1 MKKIISLFAAVMI
14 IASIFAGC
22 GAGNSSKINVM
33 TREEGSG
40 TRSAFIELFGI
51 ETEDESG
58 EKIDNTI
65 VTAETTNSTSVMMTS
80 VAGDPSAIGYI
91 SMGSLNESVRALQ
104 IDGVD
109 ATVEN
114 IKNGTYKA
122 SRPFNIAVKDDV
134 SETAK
139 DFISF
144 IMSSE
149 GQKVVEENG
158 YISQG
163 SSGSYSGT
171 KPSGTVT
178 VAGSSSVTP
187 VMEKLKEECNKY
199 DSTVTQYLT
208 SVLTYSIYKAN
219 YIKSNSKKPIKVC
232 IPVNLKKYFPS
243 KTMSNFFSYITLEAN
258 MNKLNSSSENED
270 KLFDNIIEFVK
281 NDFKSKLT
289 EEEIAKTMSANV
301 KLGTNFF
308 IKAIPLELKKIIV
321 RLSYLEIR
329 KYTTITFSNIGR
341 IGIIGKYKEY
351 IDEFLMLIAPEPVE
365 KIKCSGCTY
374 ENKMSF
380 TFTSILNDNN
390 IEKTFYH
397 FLINK
402 GINVKIESNGVL
414 DDISKKD

>member
-22 GAGNSSKINVM
+22 GAGSSTKINVM

-51 ETEDESG
+51 ETEDENG

-91 SMGSLNESVRALQ
+91 SMGSLNESVRELQ
-104 IDGVD
+104 IDGAD

-163 SSGSYSGT
+163 GSGAYNGT

-187 VMEKLKEECNKY
+187 IMEKLKEAYAKVNPNASIVVQQS
-199 DSTVTQYLT
+199 DSTTGLT
-208 SVLTYSIYKAN
+208 SAIDGVCDIAMASRELKESEISAGL
-219 YIKSNSKKPIKVC
+219 KSTTIALDGIAV
-232 IPVNLKKYFPS
+232 IVNLDNPVTS
-243 KTMSNFFSYITLEAN
+243 LT
-258 MNKLNSSSENED
+258 SEE
-270 KLFDNIIEFVK
+270 V
-281 NDFKSKLT
+281 
-289 EEEIAKTMSANV
+289 
-301 KLGTNFF
+301 
-308 IKAIPLELKKIIV
+308 KAI
-321 RLSYLEIR
+321 
-329 KYTTITFSNIGR
+329 YTG
-341 IGIIGKYKEY
+341 
-351 IDEFLMLIAPEPVE
+351 
-365 KIKCSGCTY
+365 
-374 ENKMSF
+374 
-380 TFTSILNDNN
+380 
-390 IEKTFYH
+390 EKT
-397 FLINK
+397 
-402 GINVKIESNGVL
+402 EW
-414 DDISKKD
+414 

>member
-22 GAGNSSKINVM
+22 GAGSSSKINVM

-163 SSGSYSGT
+163 SSVSYSGT

-187 VMEKLKEECNKY
+187 VMEKLKEAYAQVNPNASIVVQQS
-199 DSTVTQYLT
+199 DSTTGITSAIDGVCDIAMASRELKESEISAGLKSTTIALDGIAVIVNLDNPVTSLT
-208 SVLTYSIYKAN
+208 SDEV
-219 YIKSNSKKPIKVC
+219 
-232 IPVNLKKYFPS
+232 
-243 KTMSNFFSYITLEAN
+243 
-258 MNKLNSSSENED
+258 
-270 KLFDNIIEFVK
+270 
-281 NDFKSKLT
+281 
-289 EEEIAKTMSANV
+289 
-301 KLGTNFF
+301 
-308 IKAIPLELKKIIV
+308 KAI
-321 RLSYLEIR
+321 
-329 KYTTITFSNIGR
+329 YTG
-341 IGIIGKYKEY
+341 
-351 IDEFLMLIAPEPVE
+351 
-365 KIKCSGCTY
+365 
-374 ENKMSF
+374 
-380 TFTSILNDNN
+380 
-390 IEKTFYH
+390 EKT
-397 FLINK
+397 
-402 GINVKIESNGVL
+402 EW
-414 DDISKKD
+414 

>member
-22 GAGNSSKINVM
+22 GAGSSTKINVM

-40 TRSAFIELFGI
+40 TRSAFVELFGI
-51 ETEDESG
+51 ETEDENG

-104 IDGVD
+104 IDGAD

-163 SSGSYSGT
+163 GSGAYNGT

-187 VMEKLKEECNKY
+187 VMEKLKEAYAKVNPNASIVVQQS
-199 DSTVTQYLT
+199 DSTTGLT
-208 SVLTYSIYKAN
+208 SAIDGVCDIAMASRELKESEISAGL
-219 YIKSNSKKPIKVC
+219 KSTTIALDGIAV
-232 IPVNLKKYFPS
+232 IVNLDNPVTS
-243 KTMSNFFSYITLEAN
+243 LT
-258 MNKLNSSSENED
+258 SEE
-270 KLFDNIIEFVK
+270 V
-281 NDFKSKLT
+281 
-289 EEEIAKTMSANV
+289 
-301 KLGTNFF
+301 
-308 IKAIPLELKKIIV
+308 KAI
-321 RLSYLEIR
+321 
-329 KYTTITFSNIGR
+329 YTG
-341 IGIIGKYKEY
+341 
-351 IDEFLMLIAPEPVE
+351 
-365 KIKCSGCTY
+365 
-374 ENKMSF
+374 
-380 TFTSILNDNN
+380 
-390 IEKTFYH
+390 EKT
-397 FLINK
+397 
-402 GINVKIESNGVL
+402 EW
-414 DDISKKD
+414 

>member
-22 GAGNSSKINVM
+22 GAGSSTKINVM

-51 ETEDESG
+51 ETEDENG

-65 VTAETTNSTSVMMTS
+65 VTAETTNSTSVMTTS

-104 IDGVD
+104 IDGAD

-139 DFISF
+139 DFITF

-163 SSGSYSGT
+163 GSAAYNGT

-187 VMEKLKEECNKY
+187 VMEKLKEAYAKVNPNASIVVQQS
-199 DSTVTQYLT
+199 DSTTGLT
-208 SVLTYSIYKAN
+208 SAIDGVCDIAMASRELKESEISAGL
-219 YIKSNSKKPIKVC
+219 KSTTIALDGIAV
-232 IPVNLKKYFPS
+232 IVNLDNPVTS
-243 KTMSNFFSYITLEAN
+243 LT
-258 MNKLNSSSENED
+258 SEE
-270 KLFDNIIEFVK
+270 V
-281 NDFKSKLT
+281 
-289 EEEIAKTMSANV
+289 
-301 KLGTNFF
+301 
-308 IKAIPLELKKIIV
+308 KAI
-321 RLSYLEIR
+321 
-329 KYTTITFSNIGR
+329 YTG
-341 IGIIGKYKEY
+341 
-351 IDEFLMLIAPEPVE
+351 
-365 KIKCSGCTY
+365 
-374 ENKMSF
+374 
-380 TFTSILNDNN
+380 
-390 IEKTFYH
+390 EKT
-397 FLINK
+397 
-402 GINVKIESNGVL
+402 EW
-414 DDISKKD
+414 

>member
-22 GAGNSSKINVM
+22 GAGSSTKINVM

-51 ETEDESG
+51 ETEDENG

-104 IDGVD
+104 IDGAD

-163 SSGSYSGT
+163 GSAAYNGT

-187 VMEKLKEECNKY
+187 VMEKLKEAYAKVNPNASIVVQQS
-199 DSTVTQYLT
+199 DSTTGLT
-208 SVLTYSIYKAN
+208 SAIDGVCDIAMASRELKESEISAGL
-219 YIKSNSKKPIKVC
+219 KSTTIALDGIAV
-232 IPVNLKKYFPS
+232 IVNLDNPVTS
-243 KTMSNFFSYITLEAN
+243 LT
-258 MNKLNSSSENED
+258 SEE
-270 KLFDNIIEFVK
+270 V
-281 NDFKSKLT
+281 
-289 EEEIAKTMSANV
+289 
-301 KLGTNFF
+301 
-308 IKAIPLELKKIIV
+308 KAI
-321 RLSYLEIR
+321 
-329 KYTTITFSNIGR
+329 YTG
-341 IGIIGKYKEY
+341 
-351 IDEFLMLIAPEPVE
+351 
-365 KIKCSGCTY
+365 
-374 ENKMSF
+374 
-380 TFTSILNDNN
+380 
-390 IEKTFYH
+390 EKT
-397 FLINK
+397 
-402 GINVKIESNGVL
+402 EW
-414 DDISKKD
+414 

>member
-22 GAGNSSKINVM
+22 GAGSSSKINVM

-163 SSGSYSGT
+163 NSGSYSGT

-187 VMEKLKEECNKY
+187 VMEKLKEAYARVNPNASIVVQQS
-199 DSTVTQYLT
+199 DSTTGITSAIDGVCDIAMASRELKESEISAGLKSTTIALDGIAVIVNLDNPVTSLT
-208 SVLTYSIYKAN
+208 SDEV
-219 YIKSNSKKPIKVC
+219 
-232 IPVNLKKYFPS
+232 
-243 KTMSNFFSYITLEAN
+243 
-258 MNKLNSSSENED
+258 
-270 KLFDNIIEFVK
+270 
-281 NDFKSKLT
+281 
-289 EEEIAKTMSANV
+289 
-301 KLGTNFF
+301 
-308 IKAIPLELKKIIV
+308 KAI
-321 RLSYLEIR
+321 
-329 KYTTITFSNIGR
+329 YTG
-341 IGIIGKYKEY
+341 
-351 IDEFLMLIAPEPVE
+351 
-365 KIKCSGCTY
+365 
-374 ENKMSF
+374 
-380 TFTSILNDNN
+380 
-390 IEKTFYH
+390 EKT
-397 FLINK
+397 
-402 GINVKIESNGVL
+402 EW
-414 DDISKKD
+414 

>member
-22 GAGNSSKINVM
+22 GAGSSTKINVM

-40 TRSAFIELFGI
+40 TRSAFIELFGV
-51 ETEDESG
+51 ETEDENG

-104 IDGVD
+104 IDGAD

-163 SSGSYSGT
+163 GSSAYNGT

-187 VMEKLKEECNKY
+187 VMEKLKEAYAKVNPNASIVVQQS
-199 DSTVTQYLT
+199 DSTTGLT
-208 SVLTYSIYKAN
+208 SAIDGVCDIAMASRELKESEISAGL
-219 YIKSNSKKPIKVC
+219 KSTTIALDGIAV
-232 IPVNLKKYFPS
+232 IVNLDNPVTS
-243 KTMSNFFSYITLEAN
+243 LT
-258 MNKLNSSSENED
+258 SEE
-270 KLFDNIIEFVK
+270 V
-281 NDFKSKLT
+281 
-289 EEEIAKTMSANV
+289 
-301 KLGTNFF
+301 
-308 IKAIPLELKKIIV
+308 KAI
-321 RLSYLEIR
+321 
-329 KYTTITFSNIGR
+329 YTG
-341 IGIIGKYKEY
+341 
-351 IDEFLMLIAPEPVE
+351 
-365 KIKCSGCTY
+365 
-374 ENKMSF
+374 
-380 TFTSILNDNN
+380 
-390 IEKTFYH
+390 EKT
-397 FLINK
+397 
-402 GINVKIESNGVL
+402 EW
-414 DDISKKD
+414 

>member
-22 GAGNSSKINVM
+22 GAGSSTKINVM

-51 ETEDESG
+51 ETEDENG

-104 IDGVD
+104 IDGAD

-163 SSGSYSGT
+163 GSSAYNGT

-187 VMEKLKEECNKY
+187 VMEKLKEAYAKVNPNASIVVQQS
-199 DSTVTQYLT
+199 DSTTGLT
-208 SVLTYSIYKAN
+208 SAIDGVCDIAMASRELKESEISAGL
-219 YIKSNSKKPIKVC
+219 KSTTIALDGIAV
-232 IPVNLKKYFPS
+232 IVNLDNPVTS
-243 KTMSNFFSYITLEAN
+243 LT
-258 MNKLNSSSENED
+258 SEE
-270 KLFDNIIEFVK
+270 V
-281 NDFKSKLT
+281 
-289 EEEIAKTMSANV
+289 
-301 KLGTNFF
+301 
-308 IKAIPLELKKIIV
+308 KAI
-321 RLSYLEIR
+321 
-329 KYTTITFSNIGR
+329 YTG
-341 IGIIGKYKEY
+341 
-351 IDEFLMLIAPEPVE
+351 
-365 KIKCSGCTY
+365 
-374 ENKMSF
+374 
-380 TFTSILNDNN
+380 
-390 IEKTFYH
+390 EKT
-397 FLINK
+397 
-402 GINVKIESNGVL
+402 EW
-414 DDISKKD
+414 

>member
-22 GAGNSSKINVM
+22 GAGSSTKINVM

-51 ETEDESG
+51 ETEDENG

-80 VAGDPSAIGYI
+80 VARDPSAIGYI

-104 IDGVD
+104 IDGAD

-163 SSGSYSGT
+163 GSGAYNGT

-187 VMEKLKEECNKY
+187 VMEKLKEAYAKVNPNASIVVQQS
-199 DSTVTQYLT
+199 DSTTGLT
-208 SVLTYSIYKAN
+208 SAIDGVCDIAMASRELKESEISAGL
-219 YIKSNSKKPIKVC
+219 KSTTIALDGIAV
-232 IPVNLKKYFPS
+232 IVNLDNP
-243 KTMSNFFSYITLEAN
+243 ITSLT
-258 MNKLNSSSENED
+258 SEE
-270 KLFDNIIEFVK
+270 V
-281 NDFKSKLT
+281 
-289 EEEIAKTMSANV
+289 
-301 KLGTNFF
+301 
-308 IKAIPLELKKIIV
+308 KAI
-321 RLSYLEIR
+321 
-329 KYTTITFSNIGR
+329 YTG
-341 IGIIGKYKEY
+341 
-351 IDEFLMLIAPEPVE
+351 
-365 KIKCSGCTY
+365 
-374 ENKMSF
+374 
-380 TFTSILNDNN
+380 
-390 IEKTFYH
+390 EKT
-397 FLINK
+397 
-402 GINVKIESNGVL
+402 EW
-414 DDISKKD
+414 

>member
-22 GAGNSSKINVM
+22 GAGSSTKINVM

-51 ETEDESG
+51 ETEDENG

-104 IDGVD
+104 IDGAD

-139 DFISF
+139 DFITF

-163 SSGSYSGT
+163 GSAAYNGT

-187 VMEKLKEECNKY
+187 VMEKLKEAYAKVNPNASIVVQQS
-199 DSTVTQYLT
+199 DSTTGLT
-208 SVLTYSIYKAN
+208 SAIDGVCDIAMASRELKESEISAGL
-219 YIKSNSKKPIKVC
+219 KSTTIALDGIAV
-232 IPVNLKKYFPS
+232 IVNLDNPVTS
-243 KTMSNFFSYITLEAN
+243 LT
-258 MNKLNSSSENED
+258 SEE
-270 KLFDNIIEFVK
+270 V
-281 NDFKSKLT
+281 
-289 EEEIAKTMSANV
+289 
-301 KLGTNFF
+301 
-308 IKAIPLELKKIIV
+308 KAI
-321 RLSYLEIR
+321 
-329 KYTTITFSNIGR
+329 YTG
-341 IGIIGKYKEY
+341 
-351 IDEFLMLIAPEPVE
+351 
-365 KIKCSGCTY
+365 
-374 ENKMSF
+374 
-380 TFTSILNDNN
+380 
-390 IEKTFYH
+390 EKT
-397 FLINK
+397 
-402 GINVKIESNGVL
+402 EW
-414 DDISKKD
+414 